1 VTGHG
6 ARKGS
11 EGRPGPRGSDPVRAG
26 DLPDDVLLLAF
37 DTSTPVGSVAVARGG
52 EILTRGLLLRRGEHA
67 SQLLPRIADLL
78 LDVGVGRGDLDGI
91 VVGRG
96 PGSFTGVRIA
106 AATARGLAR
115 ALGIPLWAVSSL
127 AGAAAS
133 VRARIPDGVARE
145 PGFDFVELPEGA
157 EEWPRFVLFDAR
169 GERVYAGCYRF
180 ADRVMEVLVEPRA
193 DTLSGIMARDL
204 PHQVVF
210 CGDGALRHGP
220 ALEGRGRL
228 VLPFPAGL
236 PTGEGLLEV
245 LRLSPGALSE
255 PRGSRWEPEYL
266 RGGRVKRPPPAGV
279 PGQGT

>member
-1 VTGHG
+1 VRDEAEG
-6 ARKGS
+6 AG
-11 EGRPGPRGSDPVRAG
+11 EGAVRAG
-26 DLPDDVLLLAF
+26 DLPGDALVLAF
-37 DTSTPVGSVAVARGG
+37 DTSTPVGSVAVARGH
-52 EILTRGLLLRRGEHA
+52 EVVARGLLLRRGEHA

-78 LDVGVGRGDLDGI
+78 LDGEVEREELQGV

-106 AATARGLAR
+106 AATARGLSS
-115 ALGIPLWAVSSL
+115 ALGIPLWTISSL

-133 VRARIPDGVARE
+133 VRARIPDAVARE
-145 PGFDFVELPEGA
+145 PGFHFVELPEGA
-157 EEWPRFVLFDAR
+157 EEWPRCVLFDAR

-180 ADRVMEVLVEPRA
+180 AQGAMEVLLAPRA
-193 DTLSGIMARDL
+193 DTLSGILAREL
-204 PHQVVF
+204 PDQVVF

-220 ALEGRGRL
+220 ALEELGQL

-245 LRLSPGALSE
+245 LRLIPEALSE

-266 RGGRVKRPPPAGV
+266 RGGRIRCPPAGV
-279 PGQGT
+279 SGQGG

>member
-1 VTGHG
+1 VTGRG
-6 ARKGS
+6 ARKGPK
-11 EGRPGPRGSDPVRAG
+11 GRPGPRGSDPVRAG
-26 DLPDDVLLLAF
+26 DLPGDALLLAF

-52 EILTRGLLLRRGEHA
+52 EILARGLLLRRGEHA

-78 LDVGVGRGDLDGI
+78 AEAGVERGDLDGV

-115 ALGIPLWAVSSL
+115 ALAIPLWTLSSL

-133 VRARIPDGVARE
+133 VRARIPEALARA
-145 PGFDFVELPEGA
+145 PGFHFVELPEGA
-157 EEWPRFVLFDAR
+157 EKWPRCVLFDAR

-180 ADRVMEVLVEPRA
+180 ADGVMEVLMEPRA
-193 DTLSGIMARDL
+193 DTLSGILTRDL

-220 ALEGRGRL
+220 ALEERGHL

-266 RGGRVKRPPPAGV
+266 RGGRVARPPAGV
-279 PGQGT
+279 PGSGA